1 MAFSRIKKTSLLGM
15 GLCLGI
21 STSSE
26 LLNAPS
32 AQAITPAQRAQA
44 IQLIQRAGCNLGLQG
59 TTARITCSTQSVA
72 NLIASELRAS
82 NLKLYNSKGKSY
94 ARYKIGSNSPLT
106 TVRIP
111 NIYENPTGPP
121 NLKAM
126 PDNLNSRSMTLRGTP
141 TGFRLV
147 TAFES
152 SGTEFQV
159 EDKYFGSWCDNCFP
173 DLHWDNGRVTANLQ
187 LTRNMTLSNISNI
200 EVSGRWSIRTGLNVL
215 PDNFMNSKVRERLN
229 SVFQQYLP
237 SMNRMIQQRLKS
249 LSGQIPGAQSQR
261 TTYNFSNGNIIVNVP
276 LSSNSNGT
284 SSRPSA
290 QSQRLRLNK
299 AYRIKDDESWGS
311 HEYKNYATSKTM
323 NVERG
328 ATATAFKPS
337 GQSNSPRHCAGG
349 EVRVEDWDR
358 VEVAR
363 NGIAKIW
370 VSMELYEGISCSS
383 NDKDGRKIGVRRN
396 GSPVGVPFLVVR
408 PGESKSKTL
417 RVNNTDEGGDYGRI
431 IYSFSNN
438 TLR

>member
-1 MAFSRIKKTSLLGM
+1 MTFSRIKKTSLLGI
-15 GLCLGI
+15 GLYIGI
-21 STSSE
+21 TTASD
-26 LLNAPS
+26 LLKAPS

-72 NLIASELRAS
+72 NLIASEIRAS
-82 NLKLYNSKGKSY
+82 SLKLYNSQGKSY
-94 ARYKIGSNSPLT
+94 ARYKIGSNNPLT
-106 TVRIP
+106 TVRID
-111 NIYENPTGPP
+111 NIYKNPPGPP
-121 NLKAM
+121 NLKVM
-126 PDNLNSRSMTLRGTP
+126 PDNLNSRSITLTGTP

-152 SGTEFQV
+152 SGAEFQV

-200 EVSGRWSIRTGLNVL
+200 EVSGRWSIRTGLDVL
-215 PDNFMNSKVRERLN
+215 PDDFMNSKVRESLN

-237 SMNRMIQQRLKS
+237 SINRIIQQRLKR

-261 TTYNFSNGNIIVNVP
+261 AIYNFSNGNIIVNVP

-284 SSRPSA
+284 SVSP
-290 QSQRLRLNK
+290 QSQRLRLDK

-311 HEYKNYATSKTM
+311 NEYKNYTTSKTI

-337 GQSNSPRHCAGG
+337 GQSNSPRRCAGG

-358 VEVAR
+358 VEIAS

-370 VSMELYEGISCSS
+370 VSMELYEGTSCSS
-383 NDKDGRKIGVRRN
+383 NDKDGSKIGVRRN
-396 GSPVGVPFLVVR
+396 GSPVGAPFLIVQ
-408 PGESKSKTL
+408 PGETKAKTL

-431 IYSFSNN
+431 TYTFSNN
-438 TLR
+438 RR